1 MFGNFTDCQ
10 PVKCDRGSV
19 RKKLVITASRELLG
33 LFLEDEFLTLG
44 ILFVAGVATVITKTW
59 PVDSLTAGAG
69 LLFGCLAV
77 LVIGVLRTSHNH
89 RQNPLE

>member
-1 MFGNFTDCQ
+1 M
-10 PVKCDRGSV
+10 
-19 RKKLVITASRELLG
+19 KLIITAWRELLG
-33 LFLEDEFLTLG
+33 LFLEDEFLALG

-59 PVDSLTAGAG
+59 PLETWPVETWPMDSLTAGAG

-89 RQNPLE
+89 QRNSHE

>member
-1 MFGNFTDCQ
+1 M
-10 PVKCDRGSV
+10 
-19 RKKLVITASRELLG
+19 KLVITALRELLG
-33 LFLEDEFLTLG
+33 LFLEDEFLALG

-77 LVIGVLRTSHNH
+77 LVTGILRTSHSH
-89 RQNPLE
+89 RQNSHE

>member
-1 MFGNFTDCQ
+1 M
-10 PVKCDRGSV
+10 
-19 RKKLVITASRELLG
+19 KLMITAWREFLG
-33 LFLEDEFLTLG
+33 LFLEDEFLAFG

-59 PVDSLTAGAG
+59 SVDSLTAGAG

-89 RQNPLE
+89 RRNSHE

>member
-1 MFGNFTDCQ
+1 M
-10 PVKCDRGSV
+10 
-19 RKKLVITASRELLG
+19 KLIVTAWRELLG
-33 LFLEDEFLTLG
+33 LFLEDEFLALG

-69 LLFGCLAV
+69 LLFGCLGV

-89 RQNPLE
+89 RRNSHE

>member
-1 MFGNFTDCQ
+1 M
-10 PVKCDRGSV
+10 
-19 RKKLVITASRELLG
+19 KLIVTALRELLG
-33 LFLEDEFLTLG
+33 LFLEDEFLALG
-44 ILFVAGVATVITKTW
+44 ILFVAGVATVITKTWPVKTW

-89 RQNPLE
+89 RRNSHE